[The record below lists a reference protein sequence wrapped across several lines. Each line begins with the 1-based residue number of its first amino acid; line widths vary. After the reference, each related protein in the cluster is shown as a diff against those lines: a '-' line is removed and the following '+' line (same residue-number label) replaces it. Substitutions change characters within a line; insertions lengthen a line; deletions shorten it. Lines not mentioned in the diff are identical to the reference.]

1 MRSSCNGTWEGLA
14 LVQRTLGRLKQ
25 KNGTPFGM
33 LPCAQSFAG
42 TSLGTRQ
49 TLAFL
54 CIVVKVR
61 QITAS
66 IHLDRKRQCRAILKF
81 LEI

>member
-1 MRSSCNGTWEGLA
+1 MGRFSIGA
-14 LVQRTLGRLKQ
+14 KDLGKAQ
-25 KNGTPFGM
+25 AEKWDTFGM